1 MRFSDVL
8 DRLESLETLAS
19 TRERIAPCDGS
30 RHIRVETGA
39 LVWRC
44 RIEEAFQGWG
54 VFTIG
59 TDRVARLVREASH
72 TERQHWLNGRPRCR
86 LVLLEHEEGQARR
99 AWCEHAGSP
108 GDRRE
113 GARVVRVSLAH
124 GLSAYE
130 SIDAVFDGERHWS
143 LGLDPTV
150 PPWRAERLRTQLTS
164 SRQALSGQE
173 SLLLADDEQ
182 VTHGF
187 ALGHRAGLMLADDEQ
202 VTHHLALALA
212 LGSGELLSWQRV
224 LTGFLVSWAKD
235 GEHFRTL
242 VDEHLAVKR
251 AGLCL
256 SGLDADQ
263 DLTSL
268 ASLIGRER

>member
-19 TRERIAPCDGS
+19 TRERVAPCDGA

-44 RIEEAFQGWG
+44 RVEEAFQGWG

-86 LVLLEHEEGQARR
+86 LVLLENEEGQTRR
-99 AWCEHAGSP
+99 AWCEHAGSS

-113 GARVVRVSLAH
+113 GARVVRVSLTH

-164 SRQALSGQE
+164 SRLALSGQE
-173 SLLLADDEQ
+173 SL
-182 VTHGF
+182 
-187 ALGHRAGLMLADDEQ
+187 MLVDDEQ

-224 LTGFLVSWAKD
+224 LTGFLVSWAKE

-242 VDEHLAVKR
+242 VDEHLSVKR

-256 SGLDADQ
+256 SGLDADH
-263 DLTSL
+263 DLTTL